1 MYRFGF
7 PESRIFI
14 VHKGELRSVGS
25 ANRTVHFDFLRLLE
39 LLHEI
44 FPSVVGEY
52 RRSTIYYI
60 HDVHNQCII
69 DVMSDFVFLFSFF
82 VFFF

>member
-14 VHKGELRSVGS
+14 VQKGELRSVGS

-44 FPSVVGEY
+44 FPSVVGECM
-52 RRSTIYYI
+52 SK
-60 HDVHNQCII
+60 HDVHHESASC
-69 DVMSDFVFLFSFF
+69 LKAFSCF
-82 VFFF
+82 